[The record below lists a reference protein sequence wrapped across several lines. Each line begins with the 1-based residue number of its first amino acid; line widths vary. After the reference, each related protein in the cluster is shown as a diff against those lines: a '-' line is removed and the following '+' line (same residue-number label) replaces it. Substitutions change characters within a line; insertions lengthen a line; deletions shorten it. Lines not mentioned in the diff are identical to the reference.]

1 MTPSKHRILRL
12 SLLICM
18 SFGATHVAH
27 AEIIE
32 RVAARVNSEIIT
44 LYDIEQAATPYMLQ
58 RGVRP
63 EALNDPT
70 KRPEILKDVLGDLIE
85 SKLLVQEAK
94 KLNLSVTDA
103 ELNQWIAYTRRQQGL
118 SEEQFKQTIG
128 RYGMTYL
135 EYKEMTRKN
144 LLRVR
149 LTRIKVGAKA
159 RVSDAE
165 VEAQYRARYGQSGG
179 TDRYIS
185 LRHILIQ
192 PASTEEPDVRA
203 AYKRA
208 VAARARLVSGEEF
221 GLVAETASDGPSA
234 KNKGV
239 LGTFTKGDLDPQ
251 VEAASFDLETM
262 KISDI
267 VRTKYGFHIF
277 QVFKTEERPNPNIAE
292 RMDEIRGQ
300 LQQKANERQL
310 KSYLQAL
317 KTKAFVRVN
326 L

>member
-1 MTPSKHRILRL
+1 MTRIKPSALHFILVMCL
-12 SLLICM
+12 T
-18 SFGATHVAH
+18 FGAVHTVQAT
-27 AEIIE
+27 IIE
-32 RVAARVNSEIIT
+32 RVAARVNSDIIT
-44 LYDIEQAATPYMLQ
+44 MYDIEQAATPYMLQ

-63 EALNDPT
+63 ETINDPAQ
-70 KRPEILKDVLGDLIE
+70 RPKILKDVLNDLIE
-85 SKLLVQEAK
+85 SKLLVQEAR
-94 KLNLSVTDA
+94 KLNLSVTEA
-103 ELNQWIAYTRRQQGL
+103 ELKQWIAYTRRQQGL
-118 SEEQFKQTIG
+118 NEEQFKQTIA
-128 RYGMTYL
+128 RYGMTYV
-135 EYKEMTRKN
+135 EYREMTRKN

-159 RVSDAE
+159 RVSNAE
-165 VEAQYRARYGQSGG
+165 VEAQYRALYGQAGK

-185 LRHILIQ
+185 LRHVLIQ
-192 PASTEEPDVRA
+192 PVSTEDSDVRA

-208 VAARARLVSGEEF
+208 VAARARIVGGEDF
-221 GLVAETASDGPSA
+221 GVVAEGSSDGPSA

-239 LGTFTKGDLDPQ
+239 LGTFTKGDLDSE
-251 VEAASFDLETM
+251 VEAASFELEPM

-292 RMDEIRGQ
+292 RMDEIRGG

-310 KSYLQAL
+310 KSYVQGL

-326 L
+326 I